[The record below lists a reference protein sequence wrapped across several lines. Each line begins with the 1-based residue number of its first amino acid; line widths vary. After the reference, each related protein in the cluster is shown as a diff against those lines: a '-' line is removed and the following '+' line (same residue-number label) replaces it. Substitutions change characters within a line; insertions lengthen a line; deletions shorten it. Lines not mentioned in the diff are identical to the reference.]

1 MVNCYRIKE
10 YTFPPTNV
18 ASSDY
23 SAAGSKL
30 TLYSHALN
38 GEVLKLSW
46 LSNFAGS
53 LIVGP
58 SGASVTQLYGNY
70 TVASG
75 TNKVESIPY
84 SNTTGSYVLNG
95 PLMLIISGTCSGTG
109 VEFGAF
115 SVMYR

>member
-10 YTFPPTNV
+10 YIFPPTTV

-30 TLYSHALN
+30 TLYSHSLN
-38 GEVLKLSW
+38 GEVLKLRW

-53 LIVGP
+53 LIVGM
-58 SGASVTQLYGNY
+58 SGASVTEMYGNY
-70 TVASG
+70 TVTSG
-75 TNKVESIPY
+75 TNKMESINY

-95 PLMLIISGTCSGTG
+95 PLCLMVSGTASGTG
-109 VEFGAF
+109 VGFGAF